1 MYYRVQFIDST
12 GKPIEENDV
21 LLEEVS
27 MKAARWYAE
36 HRASGVYG
44 YTDICG
50 VHSVKRIARSEA
62 IQMFN
67 SNCIAWVNKDPE
79 DY

>member
-1 MYYRVQFIDST
+1 MYYRVQFTDST
-12 GKPIEENDV
+12 GKPIDEDDV
-21 LLEEVS
+21 LLEES
-27 MKAARWYAE
+27 SIKEARWYAE
-36 HRASGVYG
+36 HRASGAYG
-44 YTDICG
+44 YTDIFG
-50 VHSVKRIARSEA
+50 VHSVKRISRAEA